1 MHNRIALISSDG
13 ALANSLRSMVE
24 PCRNCEF
31 DLARTSEEA
40 TATFDETNPRFVIV
54 DSRPRMQA
62 DGLCDVLSQIETG
75 RFGPLE
81 CFSLSDGIYPVE
93 LAALLDRNS
102 AEHYDYP
109 LSEQEAG
116 NLAQRLAQPRRQG
129 GLKQNGLKW
138 AKGARSLSAGDV
150 TYFTYDEATAPVLD
164 LVERVAR
171 HDATLMLIGE
181 TGTGKS
187 TLAQIIHQLSG
198 RAKND
203 FQNVACG
210 ALPGNLIES
219 ELFGHVRGA
228 FTSADRNKI
237 GRFEA
242 AGEGTLLL
250 DEIDV
255 LGPNEQVKLLR
266 VIETGEFER
275 VGCTQTREAKAR
287 LIVASNV
294 DLDTLTRKGHFRSD
308 LYYRLNVLQFR
319 LPPLRERVCD
329 IVPLAMH
336 FVNEYRRQTGIQVDY
351 VDRLFLN
358 SLKSYRWPGNIR
370 ELKNHMQR
378 AVLLCEG
385 GTLRREDL
393 SKEVLVGEGDGLN
406 PEDAHN
412 GRSLAERIA
421 DYERGILEEE
431 LRRHNHSR
439 TETAGSLGISRV
451 GLYKKMKK
459 HGIL

>member
-1 MHNRIALISSDG
+1 MHNRIALVSSDG
-13 ALANSLRSMVE
+13 ALPNSLRSQVKT
-24 PCRNCEF
+24 CQDCEF
-31 DLARTSEEA
+31 DLARTPEEA
-40 TATFDETNPRFVIV
+40 TAVLNSAESRFVIV
-54 DSRPRMQA
+54 DSRARSQA
-62 DGLCDVLSQIETG
+62 VGLSDVLTEIEQG
-75 RFGPLE
+75 KFGHLE
-81 CFSLSDGIYPVE
+81 CLSLSDGLYPVE

-102 AEHYDYP
+102 AEHFDFP
-109 LSEQEAG
+109 LSKTEAG
-116 NLAQRLAQPRRQG
+116 HLSQRLAQPRRTNG
-129 GLKQNGLKW
+129 YNWSNSPKQLD
-138 AKGARSLSAGDV
+138 AGDIS
-150 TYFTYDEATAPVLD
+150 YFTYDDATGPVLD
-164 LVERVAR
+164 LVERVAK

-187 TLAQIIHQLSG
+187 TLAQIIHLLSG
-198 RAKND
+198 RAD
-203 FQNVACG
+203 QEFQNVACG
-210 ALPGNLIES
+210 ALPSDLIES

-228 FTSADRNKI
+228 FTGADRDKM

-242 AGEGTLLL
+242 AGNGTLLL

-275 VGCTQTREAKAR
+275 VGSTATREANAR

-336 FVNEYRRQTGIQVDY
+336 FVNEYRRQTGIRVDY

-358 SLKSYRWPGNIR
+358 GLKSYRWPGNIR

-378 AVLLCEG
+378 AVLLCED
-385 GTLRREDL
+385 GTLRVEDL
-393 SKEVLVGEGDGLN
+393 SPEVLVGDGDGVG
-406 PEDAHN
+406 PESAQN

-421 DYERGILEEE
+421 DYERGLIEEE
-431 LRRHNHSR
+431 LKRHDMSR
-439 TETAGSLGISRV
+439 TETAVALGISRV

-459 HGIL
+459 YGLL